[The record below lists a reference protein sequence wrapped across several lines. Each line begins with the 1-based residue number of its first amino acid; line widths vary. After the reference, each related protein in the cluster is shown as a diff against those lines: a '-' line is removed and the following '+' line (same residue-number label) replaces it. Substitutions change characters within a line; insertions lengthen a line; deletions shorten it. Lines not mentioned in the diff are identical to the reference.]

1 MSWSFK
7 GRMVKILLHILQ
19 KMEAALS
26 QKKEG
31 NTDSVFNYILLE
43 RISQK
48 DFPIGISSLRYI

>member
-1 MSWSFK
+1 
-7 GRMVKILLHILQ
+7 MVKILLHILQ

-43 RISQK
+43 RIFQK